1 MLYLYSV
8 IKNKKTMWNK
18 LIKVIKNDKV
28 DMKDKDYATMLLGQL
43 NTAGG
48 KELMKNEVEHFL
60 IDIDEK
66 YGLGIK

>member
-1 MLYLYSV
+1 MSYLYSV

>member
-1 MLYLYSV
+1 MSYLYSV

-18 LIKVIKNDKV
+18 LIKVINNDKV
-28 DMKDKDYATMLLGQL
+28 DMKDKDYATLLLGQL

-48 KELMKNEVEHFL
+48 KELLKNEVEHFL

>member
-1 MLYLYSV
+1 
-8 IKNKKTMWNK
+8 MWNK
-18 LIKVIKNDKV
+18 LVKVINNDKV
-28 DMKDKDYATMLLGQL
+28 DMKDKDYAKLLLGQL

-48 KELMKNEVEHFL
+48 KELLKNEVNHFL

>member
-1 MLYLYSV
+1 
-8 IKNKKTMWNK
+8 MWNK

-28 DMKDKDYATMLLGQL
+28 DMKDKDYAILLLGQL

-48 KELMKNEVEHFL
+48 KELLKNEVEYFL
-60 IDIDEK
+60 IDINKK